1 MALNFWFSCFH
12 PTPTPVLTPCWGL
25 NTGCCECYASTLT
38 NELQSHPTARCLRWK
53 LDHLSEET
61 EPLTLD
67 PGLQT
72 SNVQLMIPAPS
83 LVRRHLSFIS
93 RFYTRKESRCC
104 YVKLEVMKRGSG
116 WLEPVTVNVTLHGQ
130 KTRTSQMWMNP
141 LCGLSYA
148 RLVLET
154 EENEIKW
161 VPSWLHPDFSFVSHL
176 LLGGPGKR
184 EIRKMEVVFQGSWNA
199 K

>member
-104 YVKLEVMKRGSG
+104 YVAGGNEEGK
-116 WLEPVTVNVTLHGQ
+116 WLTGACYCERHTP
-130 KTRTSQMWMNP
+130 RAENP
-141 LCGLSYA
+141 YL
-148 RLVLET
+148 
-154 EENEIKW
+154 
-161 VPSWLHPDFSFVSHL
+161 PDVDESFVWSKL
-176 LLGGPGKR
+176 CKACAWDRR
-184 EIRKMEVVFQGSWNA
+184 EWDQVGSFLASPRFLICLPLTSWRTGEERN
-199 K
+199 